1 MCRRDAFLRLRS
13 GQGCVLRGHLFQ
25 DLRVD
30 RAGLLTIL
38 AVAVLILFNF
48 NFPYEVLK
56 AQKPPESTLVT
67 TNSAIEVRGDFAFL
81 GANTQFTIM
90 DVSDKANP
98 VMTGSLTLPYGI
110 FDIELQNNIA
120 YVSYWYG
127 IWVIDI
133 SDPGSPT
140 KIGEYTDT
148 VTSYM
153 RINGNYIYAS
163 GSHFFRILDISD
175 PTNITLTGSF
185 ESNPHTLSGLI
196 DIDWQANH
204 VFVMGSNPDKTWV
217 IDVSDPANPTE
228 VARMNY
234 MGGWDMEVVG
244 DIYYLAATAC
254 NSTSCYL
261 FLESYDISDFAD
273 PVVLN
278 GCFCWMPEV
287 SYVRD
292 LLVEVGIA
300 YVANSYNVQIV
311 NVSDPNQFEY
321 MASIPVGG
329 VRGLDLQGNY
339 IYLLTDDYQLQ
350 IVESPLEHLY
360 LPVIYR
366 Q

>member
-1 MCRRDAFLRLRS
+1 MM
-13 GQGCVLRGHLFQ
+13 GKTK
-25 DLRVD
+25 
-30 RAGLLTIL
+30 TINL
-38 AVAVLILFNF
+38 LILLFF
-48 NFPYEVLK
+48 FIFVFLQFSPSDHVIQAEGSSGVIL
-56 AQKPPESTLVT
+56 TT
-67 TNSAIEVRGDFAFL
+67 TNSAIEIRGDFAFL
-81 GANTQFTIM
+81 GANAQFTIM
-90 DVSDKANP
+90 NVSDKTNP
-98 VMTGSLTLPYGI
+98 VITGALTLPYGI

-133 SDPGSPT
+133 SDPESPT

-153 RINGNYIYAS
+153 LINGNYIYAS

-175 PTNITLTGSF
+175 PADITLTGSF

-196 DIDWQANH
+196 DIDWQGTH

-228 VARMNY
+228 VAQMDQL
-234 MGGWDMEVVG
+234 GGWDMEVVG
-244 DIYYLAATAC
+244 DIYYLTATGC
-254 NSTSCYL
+254 NGTSCYL
-261 FLESYDISDFAD
+261 FLEPYDISDFTN
-273 PVVLN
+273 PVILN

-287 SYVRD
+287 SYIDD
-292 LLVEVGIA
+292 LLVEGGVA

-321 MASIPVGG
+321 VASIPVGG
-329 VRGLDLQGNY
+329 VRGLGLQGNY
-339 IYLLTDDYQLQ
+339 IYLLTVDYQLQ

-360 LPVIYR
+360 LPVIYHP
-366 Q
+366 